1 MLKKTVRFLAVFL
14 IIACLASVGFSA
26 SAATQVPFESYTY
39 WEGIGEERKAVYS
52 RPMYETDKVLDAYTL
67 GIEPFDTIHDV
78 FSDGNNVFILDK
90 LSRIV
95 ILDSDYNLVKEIG
108 AVKDK
113 DGKEYDYTNAMSLY
127 VHTDGTLFISDTDN
141 ARVLRVDLEGNNGE
155 GEVIDIYSKPTS
167 SLIPKGFE
175 FRPLKSVMDSHG
187 YLYVLSDGSYYGALL
202 YAPDKSFTGFY
213 GANDV
218 TTDIATALQNVL
230 DRVFPN
236 NAKKGASTRK
246 LPYSF
251 VDIVI
256 DSSDF
261 IYTATGKTDT
271 YDRAGQI
278 KKLNPGT
285 GNNIFNSEEVNFVD
299 DKFNTT
305 FENGTQLEQD
315 IVGLD
320 VTDNGFVFA
329 LEAQFGKVFLYDR
342 SARMLT
348 SFGGGLQSGKQDGTF
363 VAATALTLKGNDVI
377 VSDKLKN
384 TVTIFKPTEFGEK
397 VMSLID
403 ITLDGKYLEA
413 EAGWREVI
421 ALDRNFQPAYSALAR
436 AELTKGNYEAA
447 MELAKEGYD
456 RETYALAFEFYRK
469 GILEDYFWVV
479 FLAIAIIVLLFII
492 YRLAIVKK
500 GKKLIKNKQVRL
512 MFKTLAHPFLTFEEI
527 KEKKQG
533 SLIISAVIVLLFY
546 VSAVS
551 QVLAG
556 GFMFTQYDP
565 ATFNALWVL
574 VRSAGLVVL
583 FVISNWM
590 ICTLMHGKGTLRE
603 ITIVT
608 SYSLLPIII
617 ERFIHIILTNVL
629 LPNEAMFLTGFSAIG
644 IGFALFLIM
653 AGLMKIHDY
662 EMPRLIGTSLLS
674 VGWMAILVFLII
686 LVSMLIQQMGG
697 FVVTVFLEL
706 IS

>member
-14 IIACLASVGFSA
+14 IITCLASVVLPVF
-26 SAATQVPFESYTY
+26 AATQVPYESYTY
-39 WEGIGEERKAVYS
+39 WEGISEERKAVYS
-52 RPMYETDKVLDAYTL
+52 RPMYQTEMVLDAFTL
-67 GIEPFDTIHDV
+67 GIEPLDTINDV
-78 FSDGNNVFILDK
+78 FSDGKNVFILDK
-90 LSRIV
+90 LSRIIV
-95 ILDSDYNLVKEIG
+95 LDKNYNLVKEIG

-113 DGKEYDYTNAMSLY
+113 DGNEYKYNNAMSLY
-127 VHTDGTLFISDTDN
+127 VHTDGTIFISDTDN
-141 ARVLRVDLEGNNGE
+141 ARVLRIDIEGNI
-155 GEVIDIYSKPTS
+155 IDTYTKPNS

-175 FRPLKSVMDSHG
+175 FKPLKTVMDSHG

-218 TTDIATALQNVL
+218 TTGIASAISAVL

-236 NAKKGASTRK
+236 NDKKGSSTRT

-256 DSSDF
+256 DSKDF

-271 YDRAGQI
+271 YDRVGQI

-305 FENGTQLEQD
+305 YNNGKQIEQD

-320 VTDNGFVFA
+320 VNDKGFVFA
-329 LEAQFGKVFLYDR
+329 IESQFGKVFLYDR
-342 SARMLT
+342 SARMLN
-348 SFGGGLQSGKQDGTF
+348 SFGGGLGEGKQDGTF
-363 VAATALTLKGNDVI
+363 VAATAITLNGNDVI

-384 TVTIFKPTEFGEK
+384 TLTVFKPTEFGEK
-397 VMSLID
+397 VMGLID

-421 ALDRNFQPAYSALAR
+421 ALDRNFQPAYGALAR
-436 AELTKGNYEAA
+436 VELTKGNYEAA
-447 MELAKEGYD
+447 MELAEEGYD

-479 FLAIAIIVLLFII
+479 FLVIVLIV
-492 YRLAIVKK
+492 AICIVYYFAVVKK

-512 MFKTLAHPFLTFEEI
+512 MFKTIGHPFLAFEEI

-533 SLIISAVIVLLFY
+533 SIVISLVLVALFY
-546 VSAVS
+546 VTAVL

-603 ITIVT
+603 IIVVT
-608 SYSLLPIII
+608 GYSLSPVII
-617 ERFIHIILTNVL
+617 ERFVHILLTNVL
-629 LPNEAMFLTGFSAIG
+629 LPTEAMFLSGLSAIG
-644 IGFALFLIM
+644 IGFSLFLLIV
-653 AGLMKIHDY
+653 GLMKIHDY

-674 VGWMAILVFLII
+674 VGWMAVLVFLIV
-686 LVSMLIQQMGG
+686 LVSMLVQQLGG